1 MNPELAFHP
10 VSWSLPS
17 WDSAGILGLDRG
29 PGTWQESW
37 DLAGILGLDR
47 DPGTCRNPGTWQVSW
62 DWTGIC
68 LRVGLEKGGAGT
80 SSSMFSLLRRNS
92 SKTIG
97 GSHGSF
103 WLYMLLLYLS
113 DSRYLVTARGYLP
126 RQRSRVTLGVRGLP
140 APPREHRQGQ
150 LRGKV
155 TAFPYMQ
162 DHPLG
167 VSQTHSGALQGF
179 CTLHPQTQS
188 HTPRS
193 MRTHTHTHTHM
204 GTHPDIALDRFR
216 ISWTETQ
223 THTDTG
229 EHRDTERSLQSF
241 LLGLPHLA
249 QVTACSSCQP
259 GGSTWSAMEWIC
271 TR

>member
-29 PGTWQESW
+29 PGTCRGPGTWQESW

-47 DPGTCRNPGTWQVSW
+47 DPGTCRDPGTWQESWDWTGILGPAGILGPGRNPETEQGSW

-68 LRVGLEKGGAGT
+68 LRVGLEKGRAGT
-80 SSSMFSLLRRNS
+80 SSSIFSLLRRNS

-113 DSRYLVTARGYLP
+113 DSRYLVTARGYLS

-150 LRGKV
+150 RRGKV

-167 VSQTHSGALQGF
+167 VSQTHFGALQGF

-193 MRTHTHTHTHM
+193 MHAHTHTHTH
-204 GTHPDIALDRFR
+204 G
-216 ISWTETQ
+216 
-223 THTDTG
+223 HTPRYSTG
-229 EHRDTERSLQSF
+229 
-241 LLGLPHLA
+241 
-249 QVTACSSCQP
+249 
-259 GGSTWSAMEWIC
+259 
-271 TR
+271 